1 MKKFVIPPTTIDWA
15 KYTRDNPDLFKQT
28 EAERERKEATEEQE
42 KVLSTVQLPA
52 VQSYQSLTDAPSK
65 IKTPNPYD
73 SWSTSIDQE
82 STNYVNKY
90 DDDPIGRA
98 TYNRLTNKNNLDIER
113 KKSFDRYDNQEK
125 FSLNDLDEDSTYQEV
140 ATRFLRSIGSDEN
153 IYENLR
159 DAKYSIGDA
168 VMLASRSGK
177 WTKQQQSDYKYLKT
191 IFDKADTGGAKH
203 ILQATKD
210 IAIDVVFDLPN
221 LLAVP
226 FIVSTGGAGGIALS
240 AAARFGATQAFRQGA
255 KKASQEF
262 AKNKTLRTASIGM
275 TEGAY
280 DAGIINMSN
289 QVSDVQTGIRQ
300 GYSPLEAGVAV
311 TAGAVLGGGLST
323 GAVKLGNAM
332 HRRNI
337 NKYAEESGLPR
348 EQIEKAKPTKE
359 ELKNWRQGVRV
370 YNNLVDAALKPTAFI
385 TGKATTPYQRLAEK
399 SGTLESLLKNVR
411 YDAMRRITDK
421 GLDEVA
427 RASFGGSV
435 TTRQNQYI
443 LLMQKAMSNLSGRFK
458 KLNPKDNEDLLY
470 LLSNRVDIDNH
481 VKLIRV
487 NKQGRDEYEIIA
499 SPKIDGKEFSPEV
512 LKAAKGISD
521 AFNKIWSDGLEIERV
536 GGEKA
541 GQVIKLFKNSQQKIA
556 NYFPRH
562 WIIQAI
568 QDKPEVLEDIL
579 VRSRYTDMRTEKTT
593 RAKMVE
599 EGLEDGVDIP
609 DESLVLVGRNDK
621 PIDIKTIDQ
630 HSFGEVINPAT
641 GKPFFERYNGFE
653 DMALE
658 SLKKKY
664 NLENIKSIEDLIQ
677 KKPELKAEFD
687 LTARKFKAKVIVQ
700 QILNRADPKIRDLGV
715 TKAGLG
721 GNAFTRERAFAD
733 LDDLELQRLGL
744 VETDVMEVVQ
754 NYAVSMSKTIER
766 ARFFGRSESD
776 FEENFMQ
783 PIFREL
789 EEAGEKLGAKEKEKL
804 RKGLLKL
811 YQVTTGLEN
820 SLPQSKALK
829 NLTDVVKV
837 TQQLAHLPFATLSS
851 LSEPFIAL
859 SRADIADTNSFV
871 TEFAKAGGRVARK
884 NFRQLSD
891 TMKNITGKD
900 TRLFRELD
908 DETFYDV
915 YQAGVATEN
924 AMMDRI
930 EGMYG
935 EGLNSGIAKNISN
948 TFFNLNLLQPWTQAV
963 QMGAFK
969 FGQQKVIRILGELS
983 DNTNFYGSI
992 LSDSGRLRRKN
1003 ELHQLGIDSEEGITA
1018 YRKHLDANGNFNEVR
1033 FRQDQFFDTQVT
1045 PATALFSR
1053 EIILNPSAA
1062 EGNKPLW
1069 FNTWWA
1075 QVLVQFAGYPT
1086 AFNNTVLK
1094 GMARNAISDPAAN
1107 APKVLAATTMMTGI
1121 ATLTNAIRS
1130 EGRSITEAEDDVEI
1144 VADSIRRWGGFGPFD
1159 YVHRYIEGSKMNSGG
1174 VTALLKAP
1182 TGPVVSDALD
1192 MILYRQGIPEV
1203 VVQNLPGYSA
1213 YPKELRKGLRDWSKG
1228 LFKEESFE
1236 EYRGFATGGKVT
1248 PQSEIDEVYS
1258 FLTRDEDEYVSDDSK
1273 LISLYKEK
1281 DLPSLDIK
1289 DTFYIDLKDFTVSS
1303 KLDAYRKSDVIG
1315 VPVYKGKG
1323 RGNVAGKIKF
1333 NKLLKLDIDN
1343 ADIDS
1348 VQESITKNKDDII
1361 YTDDFIAN
1369 EIIKE
1374 TNYQLTLRDDVLKD
1388 DPNVTPAKE
1397 NLIKKSKSFLVR
1409 NEILKLGYDALKTK
1423 EGYTLLRENQF
1434 LPTEIIDRRQQV
1446 FLGGLLKRIGG
1457 FLGVLRRRAIGT
1469 YNRTQT
1475 KIEDIQKQAALIG
1488 GPGQAVSRSL
1498 ITKEKEVLPELFKD
1512 KLIQSESSGNYKAT
1526 KVAPNNQ
1533 NLYVGA
1539 YQFGDARL
1547 KDYRRATKE
1556 QFTMDEFKESRELQ
1570 DKVFDWH
1577 INDIRKGIK
1586 KNKLDQY
1593 IGQRIKNIPITEPGM
1608 VAAAHL
1614 GGFTGM
1620 KRFITLSGEP
1630 YYDKDYWEKYQKLKP
1645 SDADD
1650 GVTYLSDYLDKFKDT
1665 RFEREQYGLG
1675 GRLASKVASKLTK
1688 GAKETTEQTL
1698 LKTDVT
1704 DNWSKLGIT
1713 LQDEIDFKKNTKGKG
1728 AYKRSLKLQ
1737 EAAVDLSDDTIPLET
1752 RKETFKNVLEEVA
1765 PVSKRIYTKE
1775 KVKKLKVLTPKEI
1788 SLAAGRKSENIP
1800 VLGSIPGTSLKPKE
1814 KILIRLDV
1822 PAFERSG
1829 DFIDTVH
1836 EIGEKTFLGK
1846 VKGYVPTVYL
1856 DNVSVH
1862 NVNRPQTY
1870 GIMMGRNKFPM
1881 SIIQGEHIP
1890 HNPQELKNTII
1901 KLLDDPEWEQIGF
1914 NPSYSTE
1921 FFNRKTLNPLLD
1933 LDKLIG
1939 IGGFFLA
1946 KNPKYGKWLDS
1957 LFTFDKDVSVPITT
1971 SNSILNKLK
1980 ERFEF
1985 KQGEKTTKITIPKG
1999 TQVPFNKGGKVRGS
2013 LTFNQQYHLETIK
2026 QKRAMRNAKGQTVT
2040 VRAEGFEKD
2049 GIVYNLPTYDRR
2061 GGTITN
2067 PLEFFK
2073 EDIKT
2078 GRIKGYALDKE
2089 TYSQDKNNMHLH
2101 PANRAASKEHKM
2113 MEKEVPEEVIMYEEK

>member
-28 EAERERKEATEEQE
+28 EAERKRKEATEEQE

-98 TYNRLTNKNNLDIER
+98 AYESLTNKNNLDIER

-177 WTKQQQSDYKYLKT
+177 WTKQQQADYKYLKT

-300 GYSPLEAGVAV
+300 GYSPLEAGAAV
-311 TAGAVLGGGLST
+311 TAGVVLGGGLAT

-359 ELKNWRQGVRV
+359 ELRNWRQGVRV
-370 YNNLVDAALKPTAFI
+370 YNNLVDAALKPAALV

-399 SGTLESLLKNVR
+399 SGTLEELLKNVR

-421 GLDEVA
+421 GLEEVA
-427 RASFGGSV
+427 RTSFGGSV

-470 LLSNRVDIDNH
+470 LLSNRVDIDKH

-487 NKQGRDEYEIIA
+487 NKEGRDDYEIIA
-499 SPKIDGKEFSPEV
+499 SPRIDGKEFSPEV

-700 QILNRADPKIRDLGV
+700 QILNRADPKIRDLDV

-721 GNAFTRERAFAD
+721 GNAFTKERAFAD

-789 EEAGEKLGAKEKEKL
+789 EEAGEKLGTKEKEKL

-859 SRADIADTNSFV
+859 SRADIADTNAFV

-1003 ELHQLGIDSEEGITA
+1003 ELHQLGIDSEEGIAA
-1018 YRKHLDANGNFNEVR
+1018 YKKHLDANGNFNEVR

-1094 GMARNAISDPAAN
+1094 GMARNAISDPVAN

-1144 VADSIRRWGGFGPFD
+1144 VADSIRRWGGYGPFD

-1192 MILYRQGIPEV
+1192 MILYRQGLPEV

-1303 KLDAYRKSDVIG
+1303 KLDAYRKSDTIG
-1315 VPVYKGKG
+1315 VPVYKARG

-1374 TNYQLTLRDDVLKD
+1374 TNYQLTLRDDVLAD

-1409 NEILKLGYDALKTK
+1409 NEILKLGYDAIETK

-1446 FLGGLLKRIGG
+1446 FLGGAVEKIRG
-1457 FLGVLRRRAIGT
+1457 FLGALLRRSKRAA
-1469 YNRTQT
+1469 NRAET
-1475 KIEDIQKQAALIG
+1475 KMEDIQFQTQDAVLVG
-1488 GPGQAVSRSL
+1488 GPSQAVPRTL
-1498 ITKEKEVLPELFKD
+1498 VTDEEILRELFKD
-1512 KLIQSESSGNYKAT
+1512 KLRDSESSGRYDVVNKKGYM
-1526 KVAPNNQ
+1526 
-1533 NLYVGA
+1533 GA
-1539 YQFGDARL
+1539 YQFGNPRL
-1547 KDYRRATKE
+1547 TDYKNANKKE
-1556 QFTMDEFKESRELQ
+1556 FTNEEFLADKKLQ
-1570 DKVFDWH
+1570 DEVFDWH
-1577 INDIRKGIK
+1577 VSDIRKGIK
-1586 KNKLDQY
+1586 RNKLGQY
-1593 IGQRIKNIPITEPGM
+1593 IGQKINGIPITEPGM

-1620 KRFITLSGEP
+1620 KNFITNLGENNT
-1630 YYDKDYWEKYQKLKP
+1630 DK
-1645 SDADD
+1645 DD
-1650 GVTYLSDYLDKFKDT
+1650 GVTYLSDYLDKFKNT
-1665 RFEREQYGLG
+1665 RFE
-1675 GRLASKVASKLTK
+1675 
-1688 GAKETTEQTL
+1688 
-1698 LKTDVT
+1698 
-1704 DNWSKLGIT
+1704 
-1713 LQDEIDFKKNTKGKG
+1713 
-1728 AYKRSLKLQ
+1728 
-1737 EAAVDLSDDTIPLET
+1737 
-1752 RKETFKNVLEEVA
+1752 
-1765 PVSKRIYTKE
+1765 
-1775 KVKKLKVLTPKEI
+1775 
-1788 SLAAGRKSENIP
+1788 
-1800 VLGSIPGTSLKPKE
+1800 
-1814 KILIRLDV
+1814 
-1822 PAFERSG
+1822 
-1829 DFIDTVH
+1829 
-1836 EIGEKTFLGK
+1836 
-1846 VKGYVPTVYL
+1846 
-1856 DNVSVH
+1856 
-1862 NVNRPQTY
+1862 
-1870 GIMMGRNKFPM
+1870 
-1881 SIIQGEHIP
+1881 
-1890 HNPQELKNTII
+1890 
-1901 KLLDDPEWEQIGF
+1901 
-1914 NPSYSTE
+1914 
-1921 FFNRKTLNPLLD
+1921 
-1933 LDKLIG
+1933 
-1939 IGGFFLA
+1939 
-1946 KNPKYGKWLDS
+1946 
-1957 LFTFDKDVSVPITT
+1957 
-1971 SNSILNKLK
+1971 
-1980 ERFEF
+1980 
-1985 KQGEKTTKITIPKG
+1985 
-1999 TQVPFNKGGKVRGS
+1999 
-2013 LTFNQQYHLETIK
+2013 
-2026 QKRAMRNAKGQTVT
+2026 
-2040 VRAEGFEKD
+2040 
-2049 GIVYNLPTYDRR
+2049 
-2061 GGTITN
+2061 
-2067 PLEFFK
+2067 
-2073 EDIKT
+2073 
-2078 GRIKGYALDKE
+2078 
-2089 TYSQDKNNMHLH
+2089 
-2101 PANRAASKEHKM
+2101 
-2113 MEKEVPEEVIMYEEK
+2113 

>member
-15 KYTRDNPDLFKQT
+15 KYTRNNPDLFKQT

-98 TYNRLTNKNNLDIER
+98 AYNRLTNKNNLDIER

-311 TAGAVLGGGLST
+311 TAGVVFGGGLAT

-348 EQIEKAKPTKE
+348 EQIKKAKPTKK

-370 YNNLVDAALKPTAFI
+370 YNNLVDAALKPAALV

-399 SGTLESLLKNVR
+399 SGTLEELLKNVR

-487 NKQGRDEYEIIA
+487 NKEGRDDYEIIA
-499 SPKIDGKEFSPEV
+499 SPRIGGKEFSPEV

-641 GKPFFERYNGFE
+641 GKPFLEKYNGFE
-653 DMALE
+653 DMSLE
-658 SLKKKY
+658 AMQKKY
-664 NLENIKSIEDLIQ
+664 NLKNIKSIEDLIQ

-687 LTARKFKAKVIVQ
+687 LEARKFKAKVIVQ

-1003 ELHQLGIDSEEGITA
+1003 QLHQLGIDSEEGIAA
-1018 YRKHLDANGNFNEVR
+1018 YKKHLDANGNFNEVR

-1094 GMARNAISDPAAN
+1094 GMARNAISDPVAN

-1144 VADSIRRWGGFGPFD
+1144 VADSIRRWGGYGPFD

-1192 MILYRQGIPEV
+1192 MILYRQGLPEV

-1213 YPKELRKGLRDWSKG
+1213 YPKELRKGLRNWSKG

-1388 DPNVTPAKE
+1388 DPNVTSAKE

-1409 NEILKLGYDALKTK
+1409 NEILKLGYDAIETK

-1446 FLGGLLKRIGG
+1446 FLGGLAKRIVNK
-1457 FLGVLRRRAIGT
+1457 FNKT
-1469 YNRTQT
+1469 
-1475 KIEDIQKQAALIG
+1475 
-1488 GPGQAVSRSL
+1488 RSEVAKDMY
-1498 ITKEKEVLPELFKD
+1498 TKEGKPYQYEPKPKFEKRTTRVNNPGNIEQGQNFAGETGDIYAEERIEKGMKPFVAFDTKHSGIRAMAVDLNTKMKNVNNDAELAM
-1512 KLIQSESSGNYKAT
+1512 LRYLGGGEYSELLEARKNNDLTEAYKKAT
-1526 KVAPNNQ
+1526 LDNQYSKGYIDRVTKSYNKDGFEGMIRRIIIEENTPEVAKYYLDDPYDVKLGIQ
-1533 NLYVGA
+1533 LSA
-1539 YQFGDARL
+1539 KDFDTKKRQWTTKEMMDSFGD
-1547 KDYRRATKE
+1547 
-1556 QFTMDEFKESRELQ
+1556 
-1570 DKVFDWH
+1570 
-1577 INDIRKGIK
+1577 
-1586 KNKLDQY
+1586 
-1593 IGQRIKNIPITEPGM
+1593 
-1608 VAAAHL
+1608 
-1614 GGFTGM
+1614 
-1620 KRFITLSGEP
+1620 TL
-1630 YYDKDYWEKYQKLKP
+1630 
-1645 SDADD
+1645 
-1650 GVTYLSDYLDKFKDT
+1650 
-1665 RFEREQYGLG
+1665 FEREQYSLG
-1675 GRLASKVASKLTK
+1675 GRLASKLRR
-1688 GAKETTEQTL
+1688 
-1698 LKTDVT
+1698 
-1704 DNWSKLGIT
+1704 
-1713 LQDEIDFKKNTKGKG
+1713 
-1728 AYKRSLKLQ
+1728 RS
-1737 EAAVDLSDDTIPLET
+1737 
-1752 RKETFKNVLEEVA
+1752 
-1765 PVSKRIYTKE
+1765 
-1775 KVKKLKVLTPKEI
+1775 
-1788 SLAAGRKSENIP
+1788 
-1800 VLGSIPGTSLKPKE
+1800 
-1814 KILIRLDV
+1814 
-1822 PAFERSG
+1822 
-1829 DFIDTVH
+1829 
-1836 EIGEKTFLGK
+1836 
-1846 VKGYVPTVYL
+1846 
-1856 DNVSVH
+1856 
-1862 NVNRPQTY
+1862 
-1870 GIMMGRNKFPM
+1870 
-1881 SIIQGEHIP
+1881 
-1890 HNPQELKNTII
+1890 
-1901 KLLDDPEWEQIGF
+1901 
-1914 NPSYSTE
+1914 
-1921 FFNRKTLNPLLD
+1921 
-1933 LDKLIG
+1933 
-1939 IGGFFLA
+1939 
-1946 KNPKYGKWLDS
+1946 
-1957 LFTFDKDVSVPITT
+1957 
-1971 SNSILNKLK
+1971 
-1980 ERFEF
+1980 
-1985 KQGEKTTKITIPKG
+1985 
-1999 TQVPFNKGGKVRGS
+1999 
-2013 LTFNQQYHLETIK
+2013 
-2026 QKRAMRNAKGQTVT
+2026 
-2040 VRAEGFEKD
+2040 
-2049 GIVYNLPTYDRR
+2049 
-2061 GGTITN
+2061 
-2067 PLEFFK
+2067 
-2073 EDIKT
+2073 
-2078 GRIKGYALDKE
+2078 
-2089 TYSQDKNNMHLH
+2089 
-2101 PANRAASKEHKM
+2101 
-2113 MEKEVPEEVIMYEEK
+2113 